1 MYKILLAFVSLQFYQ
16 TIFYME
22 LLEGIFTRR
31 SIRKYRNKKL
41 SDQQVRILLK
51 AGMQAPSA
59 MNCQPWHFMV
69 IKDREKLKKIMD
81 IHAYAQMLKEA
92 AIAILVMIDTKLEHD
107 TGYGIVDCGAATQ
120 NILLAAHGIGLGAVW
135 IGIHP
140 REARKKALK
149 ELFHLPGHVQ
159 PYALVSVGYPAEVK
173 PIVDRFTYEK
183 VHYDEWNQR

>member
-1 MYKILLAFVSLQFYQ
+1 MYKILLAFVSLQFHQ

-31 SIRKYRNKKL
+31 SIRKYKKEKL
-41 SDQQVRILLK
+41 SDQQIHTLLK

-59 MNCQPWHFMV
+59 MNCQPWHFM
-69 IKDREKLKKIMD
+69 IIREEEKLQSIMR

-92 AIAILVMIDTKLEHD
+92 ALAILVMTDTELEHD
-107 TGYGIVDCGAATQ
+107 SGYGIVDCGAATQ
-120 NILLAAHGIGLGAVW
+120 NILLAAHGMGLGAVW

-159 PYALVSVGYPAEVK
+159 PYALVSVGYPDEVK
-173 PIVDRFTYEK
+173 PAVDRFTPEK
-183 VHYDEWNQR
+183 VHYEEWTQK